1 MRHPQRRKRSQ
12 ERLVVT
18 VDPTAAALGALIA
31 DCANLEEQCQ
41 TGAIR
46 DIAAELTSPRRSTN
60 SATTS
65 ATTNHRHD
73 CRQVTRC

>member
-18 VDPTAAALGALIA
+18 VDPTLAALGALIA

-41 TGAIR
+41 TNAIC
-46 DIAAELTSPRRSTN
+46 DIAAELDI
-60 SATTS
+60 A
-65 ATTNHRHD
+65 A
-73 CRQVTRC
+73 QVDELGDDIGDDEPSS